1 MSSAILYVAIVV
13 IWAAVL
19 IPRWLRRDPVVAVP
33 EGEIEEEATMDTVAE
48 ELAPLPPAF
57 PAPPLSVRRQEP
69 ARREA
74 AREDVTR
81 EDVTRERR
89 TRAVEDRGTQEDD
102 RLVRADVR
110 LNRDEAPDVDL
121 QDDPGHRRVVKARKR
136 MLLMLVALAIGAGLL
151 AGAKM
156 AAWWVIVPPAIMLAG
171 YTLLLREAAAADRQR
186 REELRVRRAEAATG
200 PGPAP
205 GGAGRGDRAD
215 RGEDHRH
222 PVAAG
227 AGIGVGRGDLRPVR
241 RRQAARGGRLTALV
255 AGWLAQV
262 LRAPARGGPG
272 VC

>member
-33 EGEIEEEATMDTVAE
+33 EGEIEEEATMDTIAE

-69 ARREA
+69 PRREA
-74 AREDVTR
+74 AREDVSR
-81 EDVTRERR
+81 ETVVQETVARERR
-89 TRAVEDRGTQEDD
+89 PRAVEGRGTQEDD

-110 LNRDEAPDVDL
+110 LNRDEAPDVEL

-136 MLLMLVALAIGAGLL
+136 MLLMLVALAIGAGVL

-186 REELRVRRAEAATG
+186 REELRVRRSSSAARAQARRRAAPTG
-200 PGPAP
+200 T
-205 GGAGRGDRAD
+205 AGT
-215 RGEDHRH
+215 
-222 PVAAG
+222 AG
-227 AGIGVGRGDLRPVR
+227 AKIITIPSLPEPEADSEEEIYD
-241 RRQAARGGRLTALV
+241 QYADAK
-255 AGWLAQV
+255 
-262 LRAPARGGPG
+262 LRAVGD
-272 VC
+272 